1 MITRILLIGPSRI
14 NEAAVTLT
22 FDNYINPKPDV
33 TYIISPYPQ
42 HKIDSMFAEYGINT
56 SAYTLLDDLYFD
68 DYYDLSAWKHDHW
81 FYQQALKLCAI
92 DHFDSDYYLI
102 QDCDQVLLKPFTWLE
117 NNNLVLRAEHLWN
130 PYQKIYVE
138 MITKI
143 TGILQTVEYSL
154 VNEIMPFTREYWA
167 DLKRQIEE
175 RNQCTWL
182 QAIERIRPFDE
193 HKWLSEYELLGMY
206 ITANTSNWSVSPT
219 HLQPHIDTWEEFYAY
234 DWSQNQSM
242 KFLTQPLKYMN
253 VESAKTVIKQ
263 IKDLTKSNN

>member
-1 MITRILLIGPSRI
+1 
-14 NEAAVTLT
+14 
-22 FDNYINPKPDV
+22 
-33 TYIISPYPQ
+33 
-42 HKIDSMFAEYGINT
+42 
-56 SAYTLLDDLYFD
+56 
-68 DYYDLSAWKHDHW
+68 
-81 FYQQALKLCAI
+81 
-92 DHFDSDYYLI
+92 
-102 QDCDQVLLKPFTWLE
+102 
-117 NNNLVLRAEHLWN
+117 
-130 PYQKIYVE
+130 